1 MDVNQFLV
9 PRIWFCENFQKV
21 YTMDDATPKS
31 NGLWETFLSIRIIF
45 VHLIFAARVHILFA
59 KFALPSLLRVTCTV
73 EGE

>member
-1 MDVNQFLV
+1 
-9 PRIWFCENFQKV
+9 
-21 YTMDDATPKS
+21 MDDATPKS
-31 NGLWETFLSIRIIF
+31 NGLWGTFLSIRIIF